1 MIFAQITHSLFFALL
16 SYVLYLKY
24 NNRTI
29 KPIYAYSLIIIS
41 LFLILY
47 NHFFNGLSNQLFL
60 FTLMFSI
67 SFIILQFIKKIV
79 SVFENN
85 KELEKDKQLKEK
97 ILTIQN
103 FIINKIFIV
112 GLLLYQLLLI
122 WVPEIF
128 ERILENQ

>member
-1 MIFAQITHSLFFALL
+1 MIFAQITNSLFFALL

-24 NNRTI
+24 NNGTI